1 LQHFGKRLKFFFSFA
16 SPDEIII
23 DGHYCP
29 GAVSRLIHNR
39 ISVPIN
45 VKNKLTREKILIE
58 TRAALRAKSD
68 NYLVVNMLP
77 K

>member
-1 LQHFGKRLKFFFSFA
+1 M
-16 SPDEIII
+16 
-23 DGHYCP
+23 
-29 GAVSRLIHNR
+29 
-39 ISVPIN
+39 PIN